1 MLLVNWTPVAVSLPP
16 PKPPLVRRDRPVKR
30 VCGGPVER
38 VCGGP
43 VERTCGGPVARD
55 CRPGRGGG
63 DAAHDHQRRCSTK
76 QQPDPSPLMRR
87 KFQEA
92 RRRLRLKRRWVASD
106 GRRTHVEVQCERV
119 APPEPDASS
128 QAVQHDAAQ
137 TDLEPGYLRQL
148 LRQPGG
154 DRAATIKCKTG
165 VDAATQ
171 VCHRDL
177 VDFETEAGQVAGL
190 LVADVLEQAAVRVM
204 YEDDAAALRREQAAY
219 VAKRRAERVEM
230 RRLEHAEALRR
241 RRGLRALADA
251 ERAAPGP
258 TFRAVH
264 GRALA
269 DHYAASL
276 CAAAVR
282 QLESADYLQ
291 GGNQLAAWVRD
302 RLRGHCQRQAYAD
315 VRLDAIVGDV
325 IVNRQQVHREIRV
338 GLVRDDSDGN
348 RLPRNRSST
357 EVRDSDRSSAPE

>member
-1 MLLVNWTPVAVSLPP
+1 MLMVNWTPVAVGLPP
-16 PKPPLVRRDRPVKR
+16 PKPPFARRDKPVTSVCGPVTR
-30 VCGGPVER
+30 VCGPA
-38 VCGGP
+38 
-43 VERTCGGPVARD
+43 ARD
-55 CRPGRGGG
+55 CLPDRGGRHV
-63 DAAHDHQRRCSTK
+63 AHDKWERRCPTK
-76 QQPDPSPLMRR
+76 QQAEPSPLMRR

-92 RRRLRLKRRWVASD
+92 RRRLRLKQRWVSSD
-106 GRRTHVEVQCERV
+106 GRRTHVEVQCEKV
-119 APPEPDASS
+119 APPEMDVRS
-128 QAVQHDAAQ
+128 QAVQHSTAQ
-137 TDLEPGYLRQL
+137 TDLEPGYLRRL
-148 LRQPGG
+148 LQP
-154 DRAATIKCKTG
+154 DQAVTIKCKTG

-204 YEDDAAALRREQAAY
+204 YEDDAAALRREQAVY

-230 RRLEHAEALRR
+230 HRLEHAEALRR
-241 RRGLRALADA
+241 RRGLRALAEA

-258 TFRAVH
+258 TFRAIH

-302 RLRGHCQRQAYAD
+302 RLRGHCQRQADAD
-315 VRLDAIVGDV
+315 VRLDAIIGDV
-325 IVNRQQVHREIRV
+325 IANRPRVHREIRA
-338 GLVRDDSDGN
+338 GLAPDESDGN
-348 RLPRNRSST
+348 RLPRNRPSIEIHDS
-357 EVRDSDRSSAPE
+357 VRSCTPE